1 MLTAL
6 LVVTYIAYIGLGIPD
21 SLFGTA
27 WPAIY
32 SSLSLPVSLAGYV
45 TMAVSGCTVLSSL
58 FAARLV
64 GRFGTG
70 RVAAASTI
78 ATAGALLGYSFSEN
92 AICFFLLAIP
102 SGFGAGAI
110 DAALNHFVALHYKA
124 SHMNFLHCFYGIG
137 VSFSPYVMSLALS
150 DNEDWRSGYRNVFW
164 IQMGIAVLLLLV
176 LPLWKRVNVRGQEGS
191 ETPQKILTIRE
202 MAKIQEIRLSWLAF
216 FSSDAIIY
224 VCGTWGSTFFV
235 DSRGLPV
242 DSAARMTMLYYAGLA
257 IGRFLSGMFAVRFSC
272 WLLVHI
278 GKGVILAG
286 IVCLLLPVPAVVAG
300 TGFFFVGIGVGP
312 AFPNLTH
319 LTPQNFGKNISQSV
333 MGSQTA
339 ACYVGSMLM
348 PSVTGALMQKCGT
361 SFFPFMLLGLFI
373 LFFLSLFAL
382 TRKLKKLGRYPVPA

>member
-64 GRFGTG
+64 GCFGTG
-70 RVAAASTI
+70 RVAAASTV

-92 AICFFLLAIP
+92 AMCFFLLAIP

-176 LPLWKRVNVRGQEGS
+176 LPLWKRVNVRGRKGVKRPKKFLRYERW
-191 ETPQKILTIRE
+191 QKYRKSVCLG
-202 MAKIQEIRLSWLAF
+202 WL
-216 FSSDAIIY
+216 FS
-224 VCGTWGSTFFV
+224 V
-235 DSRGLPV
+235 
-242 DSAARMTMLYYAGLA
+242 RM
-257 IGRFLSGMFAVRFSC
+257 RSSMFAGRGEALFSWIPGAC
-272 WLLVHI
+272 RWI
-278 GKGVILAG
+278 RR
-286 IVCLLLPVPAVVAG
+286 PV
-300 TGFFFVGIGVGP
+300 
-312 AFPNLTH
+312 
-319 LTPQNFGKNISQSV
+319 
-333 MGSQTA
+333 
-339 ACYVGSMLM
+339 
-348 PSVTGALMQKCGT
+348 
-361 SFFPFMLLGLFI
+361 
-373 LFFLSLFAL
+373 
-382 TRKLKKLGRYPVPA
+382 